1 MNKVKGTLVYVC
13 LNEPTK
19 AYVAAGE
26 APKAD
31 EWKASVV
38 ITDEDYLDEFEEY
51 TKQIDAKCSIK
62 KVKVADFEGK
72 YKIPVP
78 EGAGKY
84 VWVLTF
90 RKSTELGKTGKPV
103 PELYRPRVFER
114 QGNALVDITK
124 QKLVGNGSTGSISL
138 EVFERSNGTSSI
150 YLKNVL
156 VEDLIEYTKAESDY
170 TPGSEFDD
178 EDEDTP
184 AEKPTK
190 SEAEPAKEKPA
201 ARKPAKK
208 QEEESDDP
216 F

>member
-1 MNKVKGTLVYVC
+1 MNKIKGTLVYVC
-13 LNEPTK
+13 LNEP
-19 AYVAAGE
+19 VAAYE
-26 APKAD
+26 KDDPK
-31 EWKASVV
+31 EWKAGVV

-51 TKQIDAKCSIK
+51 IKSIDAKCSIK
-62 KVKVADFEGK
+62 KVKVSEFEGK

-103 PELYRPRVFER
+103 PDLYRPRVFER
-114 QGNALVDITK
+114 QGKALVDITN

-138 EVFERSNGTSSI
+138 EVFERTNGTSSI

-156 VEDLIEYTKAESDY
+156 VENLIEYTKAESDY
-170 TPGSEFDD
+170 TPGSEFEDD
-178 EDEDTP
+178 DDAP
-184 AEKPTK
+184 AEKPKAT
-190 SEAEPAKEKPA
+190 PAKEKPT

-208 QEEESDDP
+208 QEDDLDDDSP

>member
-1 MNKVKGTLVYVC
+1 MNKIKGTLVYVC
-13 LNEPTK
+13 INEP
-19 AYVAAGE
+19 VAAYE
-26 APKAD
+26 KEDPK
-31 EWKASVV
+31 EWKAGVV

-51 TKQIDAKCSIK
+51 TKSIDAKCSIK

-114 QGNALVDITK
+114 QGKALVDITN

-156 VEDLIEYTKAESDY
+156 VEDLIEYTRAESDY

-178 EDEDTP
+178 EADDSP
-184 AEKPTK
+184 AEKPKAT
-190 SEAEPAKEKPA
+190 PAKEKPA

-208 QEEESDDP
+208 QEEEIDDDIP